1 MKALD
6 GQKVVVTA
14 GGSGIGLGIARC
26 CLAAGADVVV
36 CDIAEPAVADV
47 VEANPG
53 LRGMVAD
60 VGDPASVEA
69 FFGKVLADC
78 GGSIDLLVNNAGIAG
93 PIKPVEDVTPE
104 EWDQTIRI
112 DLSGMFYCARQV
124 IPGMK
129 ERRRGSIINISSC
142 SARVGMTNR
151 SPYITAKV
159 GVHGLTLSLAREL
172 GPHGIRCNAILPGGT
187 RGDRLE
193 MLIQSEM
200 EESGRSHQE
209 VTDEL
214 VEFVSLRTLV
224 DPEDMGN
231 MVVFLASD
239 AGRRVT
245 GQLIGVDG
253 NTEWER

>member
-1 MKALD
+1 MKALE

-14 GGSGIGLGIARC
+14 GGSGIGRGIAEC
-26 CLAAGADVVV
+26 CLAAG
-36 CDIAEPAVADV
+36 
-47 VEANPG
+47 
-53 LRGMVAD
+53 AD

-69 FFGKVLADC
+69 FFGEVLADWKNV
-78 GGSIDLLVNNAGIAG
+78 DLLVNNAGIAG

>member
-1 MKALD
+1 
-6 GQKVVVTA
+6 
-14 GGSGIGLGIARC
+14 
-26 CLAAGADVVV
+26 LAAGAEVMV
-36 CDIAEPAVADV
+36 CDIAESAVEEAVA
-47 VEANPG
+47 ANPG
-53 LRGMVAD
+53 LRGKVAD

-69 FFGKVLADC
+69 FFGEVLAGW
-78 GGSIDLLVNNAGIAG
+78 GGVDLLVNNAGIAG
-93 PIKPVEDVTPE
+93 PIKPIEEITPE

-112 DLSGMFYCARQV
+112 DLSGMFYCARCV

-159 GVHGLTLSLAREL
+159 GVHGLTLALAREL
-172 GPHGIRCNAILPGGT
+172 GPFGIRCNAVLPGGT
-187 RGDRLE
+187 RGDRLDR
-193 MLIQSEM
+193 LIRAEM
-200 EESGRSHQE
+200 ESSGRSYDAVNE
-209 VTDEL
+209 EL

-231 MVVFLASD
+231 MVVFLASG

-245 GQLIGVDG
+245 GQLIAVDG
-253 NTEWER
+253 YTEWER